1 MMFHVRHVPSRPK
14 ASLRH
19 FNCAVRQYLSRHR
32 TTSQN
37 VTRSFLHSIAFL
49 FRPNTLRS
57 FSILTEPVGRSE
69 KHLLPDGLSIKRKD
83 RTLCGTDNDNIPPR
97 WRWSS
102 ASFYCSWLHCCCA
115 TLWFLW
121 MAMVIIMV
129 IMVMVNIFLSRVSL
143 LTRDIDIANL
153 SVRLSVLYV
162 PVSDENGLT
171 YRHSFFSPYG
181 SPIILVLSAS
191 NIFTKLRRGHP
202 LSGR

>member
-129 IMVMVNIFLSRVSL
+129 IMVMVNIFYRASATDARYWYSK
-143 LTRDIDIANL
+143 
-153 SVRLSVLYV
+153 SVRPSVRPLRSGIRWKRLN
-162 PVSDENGLT
+162 VS
-171 YRHSFFSPYG
+171 S
-181 SPIILVLSAS
+181 
-191 NIFTKLRRGHP
+191 
-202 LSGR
+202 